1 MLAAK
6 VCCWLSGSIKRW
18 FNPNSRKMRENIKK
32 QRGGIF
38 RQGVR
43 SAKVYMVV
51 MPLSL
56 VVLLVSF
63 PTKEVNA
70 QIAIAE
76 VIKAGVKKVIK
87 ALDLRVQ
94 RLQNETIWLQNAQKV
109 LENTL
114 SKLKLT
120 EIADWTTRQKELYGK
135 YFDEL
140 ARVKSA
146 IAYYQRIKDITQRQA
161 DILAEYHQAKNLFSR
176 DKHFSAQELELMED
190 VYKGILDASLKNIDQ
205 LLLVVNS
212 FKVQISDAKRLE
224 IVNQVARRM
233 DENYQDLKQFNS
245 SQVSVSLS
253 RAKESGDVNLMRR
266 LYGIE

>member
-1 MLAAK
+1 
-6 VCCWLSGSIKRW
+6 
-18 FNPNSRKMRENIKK
+18 MRENIKRK
-32 QRGGIF
+32 KMELI
-38 RQGVR
+38 RQSVL

-56 VVLLVSF
+56 VVLLVSL
-63 PTKEVNA
+63 PVKQVNA

-87 ALDLRVQ
+87 AVDLRVQ
-94 RLQNETIWLQNAQKV
+94 RLQNETIWLQNVQKV

-120 EIADWTTRQKELYGK
+120 EIADWTSRQKELYGT

-146 IAYYQRIKDITQRQA
+146 IAYYQRIRDITQRQA
-161 DILAEYHQAKNLFSR
+161 DIISEYRQAKSLFAK
-176 DKHFSAQELELMED
+176 DKHFSAAELDMMED
-190 VYKGILDASLKNIDQ
+190 VFRGILDASLKNIDQ

-212 FKVQISDAKRLE
+212 FKVQMSDGKRLE
-224 IVNQVARRM
+224 IIDSVAVKIE
-233 DENYQDLKQFNS
+233 ENYQDLKQYNS
-245 SQVSVSLS
+245 SQISVSLS
-253 RAKESGDVNLMRR
+253 RAKEAGDVNLVRR

>member
-1 MLAAK
+1 
-6 VCCWLSGSIKRW
+6 
-18 FNPNSRKMRENIKK
+18 MRENIKIRK
-32 QRGGIF
+32 SSFFGKSLL
-38 RQGVR
+38 

-56 VVLLVSF
+56 VVLLVSL
-63 PTKEVNA
+63 PVKEVNA
-70 QIAIAE
+70 QLAIAE

-87 ALDLRVQ
+87 VVDLRVQ

-140 ARVKSA
+140 ARVKAA
-146 IAYYQRIKDITQRQA
+146 IAYYQRIRDITQRQG
-161 DILAEYHQAKNLFSR
+161 DILSEYRQAKSLFAK
-176 DKHFSAQELELMED
+176 DKHFSAKELDMMDD
-190 VYKGILDASLKNIDQ
+190 VFRGILDASLKNIDQ

-212 FKVQISDAKRLE
+212 FKVQMSDGKRLE
-224 IVNQVARRM
+224 IINAVA
-233 DENYQDLKQFNS
+233 DKIEENYQDLKRYNA

-253 RAKESGDVNLMRR
+253 RAKEAGDVNLVRR

>member
-1 MLAAK
+1 
-6 VCCWLSGSIKRW
+6 
-18 FNPNSRKMRENIKK
+18 
-32 QRGGIF
+32 
-38 RQGVR
+38 
-43 SAKVYMVV
+43 MVV

-56 VVLLVSF
+56 VVLLVSL
-63 PTKEVNA
+63 PVKEVNA

-87 ALDLRVQ
+87 AVDLRVQ

-120 EIADWTTRQKELYGK
+120 EIADWTNRQKELYGK

-140 ARVKSA
+140 ARVKAA

-161 DILAEYHQAKNLFSR
+161 DILSEYRQAKSLFAK
-176 DKHFSAQELELMED
+176 DKHFSVSELDMMQD
-190 VYKGILDASLKNIDQ
+190 VYRGILDASLKNIDQ

-212 FKVQISDAKRLE
+212 FKVQMSDGNRLE
-224 IVNQVARRM
+224 IINSVAGKIE
-233 DENYQDLKQFNS
+233 ENYQDLKRYNA

-253 RAKESGDVNLMRR
+253 RAKEAGDVNLVRR
-266 LYGIE
+266 LYGIK

>member
-1 MLAAK
+1 
-6 VCCWLSGSIKRW
+6 
-18 FNPNSRKMRENIKK
+18 MRENIKIRK
-32 QRGGIF
+32 AGFLGQSL
-38 RQGVR
+38 R

-56 VVLLVSF
+56 VVLLVSL
-63 PTKEVNA
+63 PVKEVSA
-70 QIAIAE
+70 QTAIAE

-87 ALDLRVQ
+87 AVDLRVQ
-94 RLQNETIWLQNAQKV
+94 RLQNQTIWLQNAQKV

-120 EIADWTTRQKELYGK
+120 EIADWTSRQKELYGK

-140 ARVKSA
+140 ARVKAA

-161 DILAEYHQAKNLFSR
+161 DILWEYRQAKSLFAK
-176 DKHFSAQELELMED
+176 DKHFSASELDMMED
-190 VYKGILDASLKNIDQ
+190 VFHGILDASLKNIDQ

-212 FKVQISDAKRLE
+212 FKVQMSDGKRLK
-224 IVNQVARRM
+224 IINSVALKIE
-233 DENYQDLKQFNS
+233 ENYQDLKRYNA

-253 RAKESGDVNLMRR
+253 RAKEAGDVNLIRR

>member
-1 MLAAK
+1 MK
-6 VCCWLSGSIKRW
+6 
-18 FNPNSRKMRENIKK
+18 ENIKK
-32 QRGGIF
+32 QRAGIF
-38 RQGVR
+38 RQGLS

-56 VVLLVSF
+56 VVLLVSM
-63 PTKEVNA
+63 PTQHVNA

-76 VIKAGVKKVIK
+76 VIKAGVKKVIT
-87 ALDLRVQ
+87 AIDLRVQ

-135 YFDEL
+135 YFGEL
-140 ARVKSA
+140 SRVKSA

-161 DILAEYHQAKNLFSR
+161 DILSEYRQAKDLFAK
-176 DKHFSAQELELMED
+176 DKHFRPDELELMEE
-190 VYKGILDASLKNIDQ
+190 VHRGILDASLKNIDQ

-212 FKVQISDAKRLE
+212 FKVQMSDAKRLE
-224 IVNQVARRM
+224 IINQVSQRM
-233 DENYQDLKQFNS
+233 EENYQDLKQFNS

-253 RAKESGDVNLMRR
+253 RAKESGDFNLMRR

>member
-1 MLAAK
+1 MK
-6 VCCWLSGSIKRW
+6 GVWKEKLST
-18 FNPNSRKMRENIKK
+18 
-32 QRGGIF
+32 
-38 RQGVR
+38 
-43 SAKVYMVV
+43 AKVYMVV

-56 VVLLVSF
+56 VVLLVSL
-63 PTKEVNA
+63 PVKEVNA

-87 ALDLRVQ
+87 AVDLRVQ

-120 EIADWTTRQKELYGK
+120 EIADWTNRQKELYSK

-140 ARVKSA
+140 VRVKSA
-146 IAYYQRIKDITQRQA
+146 IAYYQRIKDITQRQV
-161 DILAEYHQAKNLFSR
+161 DILAEYQRAKGLFAK
-176 DKHFSAQELELMED
+176 DKHFSAAELGLMEE
-190 VYKGILDASLKNIDQ
+190 VYRGILDASLKNMDQ

-212 FKVQISDAKRLE
+212 FKVQMSDGERLE
-224 IVNQVARRM
+224 IINQVALRM
-233 DENYQDLKQFNS
+233 EENYQDLKRYNAKQ
-245 SQVSVSLS
+245 VSLS
-253 RAKESGDVNLMRR
+253 LLRGKEAGDVDWVRR

>member
-1 MLAAK
+1 
-6 VCCWLSGSIKRW
+6 
-18 FNPNSRKMRENIKK
+18 MRENLKMRK
-32 QRGGIF
+32 NGFFGKSLL
-38 RQGVR
+38 

-56 VVLLVSF
+56 VVLLVSL
-63 PTKEVNA
+63 PVKEVNA
-70 QIAIAE
+70 QLAIAE

-87 ALDLRVQ
+87 AVDLRVQ

-140 ARVKSA
+140 ARVKAA
-146 IAYYQRIKDITQRQA
+146 IAYYQRIRDITQRQG
-161 DILAEYHQAKNLFSR
+161 DIISEYRQAKSQFAK
-176 DKHFSAQELELMED
+176 DKHFSAKELDMMED
-190 VYKGILDASLKNIDQ
+190 VFRGILDASLKNIDQ

-212 FKVQISDAKRLE
+212 FKVQMSDGKRLE
-224 IVNQVARRM
+224 IINAVAGKIE
-233 DENYQDLKQFNS
+233 ENYQDLKRYNA

-253 RAKESGDVNLMRR
+253 RAKEAGDVNLVRR

>member
-1 MLAAK
+1 
-6 VCCWLSGSIKRW
+6 
-18 FNPNSRKMRENIKK
+18 MREFIN
-32 QRGGIF
+32 R
-38 RQGVR
+38 
-43 SAKVYMVV
+43 AKVYYVV

-56 VVLLVSF
+56 VVLLVAMPAKQVS
-63 PTKEVNA
+63 A

-87 ALDLRVQ
+87 ALDLKVQ
-94 RLQNETIWLQNAQKV
+94 RLQNQTIWLQNAQKV

-140 ARVKSA
+140 ARIKSA
-146 IAYYQRIKDITQRQA
+146 IAFYQRIRDITQRQA
-161 DILAEYHQAKNLFSR
+161 DIVEEYRQAKSLFAK
-176 DKHFSAQELELMED
+176 DKHFRPDELGFMED
-190 VYKGILDASLKNIDQ
+190 VFKGVLDASLKNIDQ

-212 FKVQISDAKRLE
+212 FKVQMDDAKRLE
-224 IVNQVARRM
+224 IIEQVAVKI
-233 DENYQDLKQFNS
+233 DQNYFDLKQFNAR
-245 SQVSVSLS
+245 QIKLSLS
-253 RAKESGDVNLMRR
+253 RAKEAGDLNIIKK

>member
-1 MLAAK
+1 
-6 VCCWLSGSIKRW
+6 
-18 FNPNSRKMRENIKK
+18 MRESIRKK
-32 QRGGIF
+32 RVGLL
-38 RQGVR
+38 RQGVL

-56 VVLLVSF
+56 VVLLVSL
-63 PTKEVNA
+63 PVKEVNA

-87 ALDLRVQ
+87 AVDLRVQ

-120 EIADWTTRQKELYGK
+120 EIADWTNRQKELYGK

-146 IAYYQRIKDITQRQA
+146 ISYYQRIKDITQRQA
-161 DILAEYHQAKNLFSR
+161 DILSEYRQAKSLFAK
-176 DKHFSAQELELMED
+176 DKHFSASELDMMED
-190 VYKGILDASLKNIDQ
+190 VFRGILDASLKNIDQ
-205 LLLVVNS
+205 LLMVVNS
-212 FKVQISDAKRLE
+212 FKVQMSDGKRLE
-224 IVNQVARRM
+224 IINEVAIRIE
-233 DENYQDLKQFNS
+233 ENYQDLKQFNS

-253 RAKESGDVNLMRR
+253 RAKEAGDVNLVRR

>member
-1 MLAAK
+1 MR
-6 VCCWLSGSIKRW
+6 KRIITD
-18 FNPNSRKMRENIKK
+18 SSCLRENIPRRKS
-32 QRGGIF
+32 GILWH
-38 RQGVR
+38 GVKT
-43 SAKVYMVV
+43 AKVYMVV

-63 PTKEVNA
+63 PTKNATA

-87 ALDLRVQ
+87 AVDLRVQ

-120 EIADWTTRQKELYGK
+120 EIADWSSRQKELYGE

-140 ARVKSA
+140 VRVKA
-146 IAYYQRIKDITQRQA
+146 VITYYQRIRNITQRQG
-161 DILAEYHQAKNLFSR
+161 DIIKEYQHAKNLFAR
-176 DKHFSAQELELMED
+176 DKHFRPDELLLMEE
-190 VYKGILDASLKNIDQ
+190 VYIGILDASLKNIDQ

-212 FKVQISDAKRLE
+212 FKVQMSDAKRLE
-224 IVNQVARRM
+224 IINSVAMRM
-233 DENYQDLKQFNS
+233 EENYQDLRQYNA
-245 SQVSVSLS
+245 SQVSLSFS
-253 RAKESGDVNLMRR
+253 RAKEAGDVNIVRR

>member
-1 MLAAK
+1 
-6 VCCWLSGSIKRW
+6 
-18 FNPNSRKMRENIKK
+18 
-32 QRGGIF
+32 
-38 RQGVR
+38 
-43 SAKVYMVV
+43 MVV

-56 VVLLVSF
+56 VVLLVAL
-63 PTKEVNA
+63 PTKQVSA

-87 ALDLRVQ
+87 AVDLRVQ

-114 SKLKLT
+114 SKLKLS
-120 EIADWTTRQKELYGK
+120 EIADWTTRQKELYSK

-140 ARVKSA
+140 ARIKSA

-161 DILAEYHQAKNLFSR
+161 DIVEEYRQAKSLFAKDR
-176 DKHFSAQELELMED
+176 NFSLDELGFMED
-190 VYKGILDASLKNIDQ
+190 VFRGILDASLKNIDQ

-212 FKVQISDAKRLE
+212 FKVQMTDAKRLE
-224 IVNQVARRM
+224 IIEQVALKI
-233 DENYQDLKQFNS
+233 DENYRDLKTFNS
-245 SQVSVSLS
+245 SQIRLSLS
-253 RAKESGDVNLMRR
+253 RAAAAGELNMIKK

>member
-1 MLAAK
+1 
-6 VCCWLSGSIKRW
+6 
-18 FNPNSRKMRENIKK
+18 MRENINKAK
-32 QRGGIF
+32 ENVLAR
-38 RQGVR
+38 V
-43 SAKVYMVV
+43 KVYMVV

-56 VVLLVSF
+56 VILLISL
-63 PTKEVNA
+63 PTKQATA

-87 ALDLRVQ
+87 AIDLKVQ
-94 RLQNETIWLQNAQKV
+94 RLQNQTIWLQNAQKV

-120 EIADWTTRQKELYGK
+120 EIADWTTRQKELYSK

-140 ARVKSA
+140 ARIKSA

-161 DILAEYHQAKNLFSR
+161 AIVNEYHEAKSLFAR
-176 DKHFSAQELELMED
+176 DKHFSVDELGYMED

-212 FKVQISDAKRLE
+212 FKVQMDDAKRLE
-224 IVNQVARRM
+224 IINEVAVKI
-233 DENYQDLKQFNS
+233 DQNYQDLKQFNTR
-245 SQVSVSLS
+245 QIKLSLS
-253 RAKESGDVNLMRR
+253 RAKETGDLNSIKK